1 MMNITVLI
9 GRITATPEIRKTQSG
24 TSVCRFQIA
33 VPRDRKVE
41 GQPDTDFFPVIAW
54 NNTAE
59 NLCLHTHKGSQI
71 CVMGQLQ
78 TRNYQNA
85 QGTTIYVT
93 EIHAQRIQ
101 YLDPKNANGGAYGA
115 NAQPTSAAN
124 VTPQKPQ
131 SNVQSEN
138 TVDFSFNEEPV
149 PFASES
155 ETSDVAE
162 DTTTVGDSNV
172 HLDFS
177 EQDDSFFGD
186 GFPF

>member
-24 TSVCRFQIA
+24 TSMCRFQIA
-33 VPRDRKVE
+33 VPRDKNVE

-71 CVMGQLQ
+71 CVVGQLQ

-93 EIHAQRIQ
+93 EIHARRIQ
-101 YLDPKNANGGAYGA
+101 YLDPKNPNNGAYEANTQQTSVA
-115 NAQPTSAAN
+115 NAT
-124 VTPQKPQ
+124 PQ
-131 SNVQSEN
+131 SNVQSKS
-138 TVDFSFNEEPV
+138 TADFSFNEEPEPYV
-149 PFASES
+149 LES
-155 ETSDVAE
+155 ETSGVAE
-162 DTTTVGDSNV
+162 DTATVEDSNV

-177 EQDDSFFGD
+177 EQDDSVFGE

>member
-1 MMNITVLI
+1 MMNITILI

-24 TSVCRFQIA
+24 TSMCRFQIA
-33 VPRDRKVE
+33 VPRDKKVE

-54 NNTAE
+54 SNTAE

-71 CVMGQLQ
+71 CIVGQLQ

-101 YLDPKNANGGAYGA
+101 YLDPKNANNGAYEA
-115 NAQPTSAAN
+115 NTQQTSVAN
-124 VTPQKPQ
+124 VTPQ
-131 SNVQSEN
+131 SNVQSES
-138 TVDFSFNEEPV
+138 TVDFSFNEEPE
-149 PFASES
+149 PYASES
-155 ETSDVAE
+155 ETSEVAE
-162 DTTTVGDSNV
+162 DTSTVEDSNV

>member
-1 MMNITVLI
+1 MNITILI

-24 TSVCRFQIA
+24 TSMCRFQIA
-33 VPRDRKVE
+33 VPRDKKVE

-54 NNTAE
+54 SNTAE

-71 CVMGQLQ
+71 CVVGQLQ

-101 YLDPKNANGGAYGA
+101 YLDPKNSNNGAYEA
-115 NAQPTSAAN
+115 NT
-124 VTPQKPQ
+124 PQ
-131 SNVQSEN
+131 SNVQSES
-138 TVDFSFNEEPV
+138 TVDFSFNEEPESYV
-149 PFASES
+149 SES
-155 ETSDVAE
+155 ETSEVAE
-162 DTTTVGDSNV
+162 DTSTVEDSNV

>member
-24 TSVCRFQIA
+24 TSMCRFQIA
-33 VPRDRKVE
+33 VPRDKNVE

-54 NNTAE
+54 NKTAE

-71 CVMGQLQ
+71 CIVGQLQ

-101 YLDPKNANGGAYGA
+101 YLDPKNSNNGAYEVNTQQTSVA
-115 NAQPTSAAN
+115 NAT
-124 VTPQKPQ
+124 PQ
-131 SNVQSEN
+131 SNVQSES
-138 TVDFSFNEEPV
+138 TVDSSFNEEPEPYV
-149 PFASES
+149 SES
-155 ETSDVAE
+155 ETSEVAE
-162 DTTTVGDSNV
+162 DTSTVEDSNV